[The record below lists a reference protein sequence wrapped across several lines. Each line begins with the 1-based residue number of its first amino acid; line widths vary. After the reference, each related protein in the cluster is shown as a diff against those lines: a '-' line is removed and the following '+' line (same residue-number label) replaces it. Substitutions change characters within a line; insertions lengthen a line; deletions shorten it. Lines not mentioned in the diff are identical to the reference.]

1 MNKLKIES
9 EIQEAF
15 NDQTVSLNEKKLILK
30 MVIVMNKIMKFL
42 SNELT
47 IFLYSMI
54 PTLVAITYF
63 FINKDVNFT
72 FYASI
77 LLLAVHFVVYKL
89 IFKMWLFKDSDSIN
103 QEASY
108 TLEVLREIKKNI
120 NNN

>member
-1 MNKLKIES
+1 MDKLKIKS

-15 NDQTVSLNEKKLILK
+15 NDQTVSLNKKKLILK
-30 MVIVMNKIMKFL
+30 IVIVMNKIMKFL

-54 PTLVAITYF
+54 PTLVGIIYF
-63 FINKDVNFT
+63 FINKDFNFA

-77 LLLAVHFVVYKL
+77 LLLPVHFLVYKL
-89 IFKMWLFKDSDSIN
+89 IFKMWLLKDSDSIN

-108 TLEVLREIKKNI
+108 TLEVLKEIKKDLK
-120 NNN
+120 

>member
-1 MNKLKIES
+1 MNKLKIKS

-15 NDQTVSLNEKKLILK
+15 NDQTVSLNKKKSILK